1 MKLFTIAETAA
12 LVGGD
17 FVGNTALLST
27 PIESLSID
35 TRTLQQGALYVPV
48 RGEVFDGHRFI
59 PKAMEQGAVCTLSE
73 VDTPYPHIRVENSVA
88 AFQTLAAR
96 YRKRFA
102 IPVVGITGSAGKT
115 TTKELV
121 RDVLATT
128 YNVHATAGNLN
139 NQTGVPQVLFGLTE
153 ETECAVVEMG
163 TNHFGEID
171 ALAAMTQPTI
181 CLFTN
186 IGEAHL
192 EFFGSRAG
200 IFKGKTE
207 MLPHMRPGGTV
218 VANGD
223 DDYLSTIPN
232 ALFYGLGENCPI
244 RGENLVSHGLDGTE
258 FTLRI
263 YDKAYPAC
271 IHAPGIHAV
280 YNALAA
286 AAVGSVL
293 HVPVENT
300 LAAVAAFVP
309 AGNRQAIEK
318 LSRCTLINDVYNAN
332 PASMAAALK
341 VLAQAEGRR
350 VCILG
355 DMGELGAASAD
366 GHQRM
371 LELSEELG
379 IETILAVGPRMT
391 AAAQS
396 LSTQAS
402 LLAFPTQDDL
412 LTALPDLLRT
422 GDTILV
428 KASRSMHLETTAAAI
443 RQWSDTPH

>member
-1 MKLFTIAETAA
+1 MKLFTIAEATA
-12 LVGGD
+12 LVGGS
-17 FVGNTALLST
+17 FVGDTALLDA

-35 TRTLQQGALYVPV
+35 TRTLQPEALYVPV

-59 PKAMEQGAVCTLSE
+59 PQAMEQGAVCTLSE
-73 VDTPYPHIRVENSVA
+73 VDTPYPHIRVQNSVA

-96 YRKRFA
+96 YRERFD

-121 RDVLATT
+121 RDVLSTT

-139 NQTGVPQVLFGLTE
+139 NQTGVPQVLFGLTS

-223 DDYLSTIPN
+223 DDFLSTIPN
-232 ALFYGLGENCPI
+232 ALFYGLGENCPV
-244 RGENLVSHGLDGTE
+244 RGENLVSHGLEGTE

-263 YDKAYPAC
+263 NDKTYPAC
-271 IHAPGIHAV
+271 IHTPGIHAV

-293 HVPVENT
+293 HVPVENI
-300 LAAVAAFVP
+300 LAAIAAFVP

-355 DMGELGAASAD
+355 DMGELGSASAE
-366 GHQRM
+366 GHVRM
-371 LELSEELG
+371 LELAIELG

-391 AAAQS
+391 TAAQT
-396 LSTQAS
+396 LAPKAN
-402 LLAFPTQDDL
+402 LLAFPTQTDL
-412 LTALPDLLRT
+412 LSALPNLLQP
-422 GDTILV
+422 GDTILT
-428 KASRSMHLETTAAAI
+428 KASRSMHLETTATAI
-443 RQWSDTPH
+443 RSWAQR

>member
-1 MKLFTIAETAA
+1 MKLFTIAQAAA

-17 FVGNTALLST
+17 FVGDSALLNT

-35 TRTLQQGALYVPV
+35 TRTLQRGALYVPV

-59 PKAMEQGAVCTLSE
+59 PQAMAQGAVCTLSE
-73 VDTPYPHIRVENSVA
+73 VNTPYPHIRVENSVA

-96 YRKRFA
+96 YRERFD

-121 RDVLATT
+121 RDVLSTT
-128 YNVHATAGNLN
+128 YKVHATAGNLN

-171 ALAAMTQPTI
+171 ALAAMTQPTL

-223 DDYLSTIPN
+223 DDYLSTLPH

-263 YDKAYPAC
+263 YDKTYPAC

-286 AAVGSVL
+286 AAVGNVL
-293 HVPVENT
+293 HVPVENI
-300 LAAVAAFVP
+300 LAAIAAFVP

-332 PASMAAALK
+332 PASMAAALR

-355 DMGELGAASAD
+355 DMGELGVTSAD
-366 GHQRM
+366 GHVRM
-371 LELSEELG
+371 LELAEELG
-379 IETILAVGPRMT
+379 IEKIIAVGPRMT
-391 AAAQS
+391 AAAQTLPHQANL
-396 LSTQAS
+396 LS
-402 LLAFPTQDDL
+402 FPTQTDL
-412 LTALPDLLRT
+412 LAALPDLLQP

-428 KASRSMHLETTAAAI
+428 KASRSMHLETTVAAVRSWNTA
-443 RQWSDTPH
+443 TH

>member
-1 MKLFTIAETAA
+1 MKLFTVSQAAA
-12 LVGGD
+12 LTGGAFSGD
-17 FVGNTALLST
+17 AALPDA
-27 PIESLSID
+27 PITSLSID
-35 TRTLQQGALYVPV
+35 TRTLRPGALYVPV

-73 VDTPYPHIRVENSVA
+73 VDTPYPHIRVDNAVA

-96 YRKRFA
+96 YRERFS

-128 YNVHATAGNLN
+128 YKVHATAGNLN
-139 NQTGVPQVLFGLTE
+139 NQTGVPQVLFGLTP
-153 ETECAVVEMG
+153 ETECAVIEMG

-171 ALAAMTQPTI
+171 ALAAMAQPTV

-192 EFFGSRAG
+192 EFFGTREG
-200 IFKGKTE
+200 IFRGKTE
-207 MLPHMRPGGTV
+207 MLRHMRPGGTV
-218 VANGD
+218 IANGD
-223 DDYLSTIPN
+223 DDYLSTLPD
-232 ALFYGLGENCPI
+232 ALFYGLGENCPV

-258 FTLRI
+258 FTLRLRENT
-263 YDKAYPAC
+263 YPAC

-286 AAVGSVL
+286 AAVGMVL
-293 HVPVENT
+293 HVPVENI
-300 LAAVAAFVP
+300 LAAIAAFVP
-309 AGNRQAIEK
+309 AENRQAIEK
-318 LSRCTLINDVYNAN
+318 LPGCTLINDVYNAN
-332 PASMAAALK
+332 PASMAAALQ
-341 VLAQAEGRR
+341 VLSQAKGRR

-355 DMGELGAASAD
+355 DMGELGAASAE
-366 GHQRM
+366 GHLRT
-371 LELSEELG
+371 LELAQQLG
-379 IETILAVGPRMT
+379 IEVIVAVGPRMT
-391 AAAQS
+391 EAAQKAGCLSFPTQTDLCQS
-396 LSTQAS
+396 LSS
-402 LLAFPTQDDL
+402 LLQP
-412 LTALPDLLRT
+412 

-443 RQWSDTPH
+443 RLRNTP

>member
-1 MKLFTIAETAA
+1 MKLFTIAEATA
-12 LVGGD
+12 LVGGS
-17 FVGNTALLST
+17 FVGDTALLDT

-35 TRTLQQGALYVPV
+35 TRTLQPGALYVPV

-59 PKAMEQGAVCTLSE
+59 PQAMEQGAVCTLSE
-73 VDTPYPHIRVENSVA
+73 VDTPYPHIRVQNSVT

-96 YRKRFA
+96 YRERFN

-139 NQTGVPQVLFGLTE
+139 NQTGVPQVLFGLTP

-263 YDKAYPAC
+263 YDKTYPAC

-293 HVPVENT
+293 HVPVEKI
-300 LAAVAAFVP
+300 LAAIAAFVP

-355 DMGELGAASAD
+355 DMGELGSASAE
-366 GHQRM
+366 GHVRM
-371 LELSEELG
+371 LELAIELG

-396 LSTQAS
+396 LPTQANLFS
-402 LLAFPTQDDL
+402 FPTQTDL
-412 LTALPDLLRT
+412 LSALPSLLQS
-422 GDTILV
+422 GDTILT
-428 KASRSMHLETTAAAI
+428 KASRSMHLETTATAI
-443 RQWSDTPH
+443 RSWSNAGH